1 MVEILDKVETEVAS
15 LEALDPIL
23 VDPAADTHLNTAQVK
38 LEERERRG
46 GQWAVYYLHSSQKV
60 FLILLSY
67 SLALQLKRTDL

>member
-23 VDPAADTHLNTAQVK
+23 ADPAADTHLNTAQVK

-46 GQWAVYYLHSSQKV
+46 GDNGLFIALVHKV

>member
-38 LEERERRG
+38 LEEREWG
-46 GQWAVYYLHSSQKV
+46 GGAMGCLLH
-60 FLILLSY
+60 
-67 SLALQLKRTDL
+67 

>member
-46 GQWAVYYLHSSQKV
+46 EGGNGLFIALVPKV
-60 FLILLSY
+60 FF
-67 SLALQLKRTDL
+67 